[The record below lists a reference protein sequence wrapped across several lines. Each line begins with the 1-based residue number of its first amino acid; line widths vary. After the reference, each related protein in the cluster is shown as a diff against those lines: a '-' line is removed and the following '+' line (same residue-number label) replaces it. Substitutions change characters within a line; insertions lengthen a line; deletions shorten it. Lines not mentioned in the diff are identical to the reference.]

1 MKALHVYEK
10 DDLRIEIYCDDNA
23 ANPRKE
29 FSQVGTLM
37 SIEALHLDDETKDRS
52 AEDVEQRVKQLH
64 LEGAVVCT
72 VYRNNDD
79 TLSIKPFSGY
89 TRNIGVIYATPN
101 TLAEHGIS
109 PETAK
114 TVFEQELIEFNHYC
128 NGEVYGYIKYKKEIC
143 EKCKHVELQEID
155 SCWGFYGY
163 DWHANGLLQ
172 MLGIEGFGT
181 WTEIPREG

>member
-10 DDLRIEIYCDDNA
+10 DDLRIEIYQDEDA
-23 ANPRKE
+23 KNPRKE
-29 FSQVGTLM
+29 FTHVGTLLCVD
-37 SIEALHLDDETKDRS
+37 AFQFDDERKDRGI
-52 AEDVEQRVKQLH
+52 EDINKRVKELP
-64 LEGAVVCT
+64 EGSEVLTVCINSNGDFIASPS
-72 VYRNNDD
+72 VEHRR
-79 TLSIKPFSGY
+79 FV
-89 TRNIGVIYATPN
+89 GVIYATPN